1 LYFKNGEKICKTMTI
16 KYLGFAFLCIV
27 GLFACEKE
35 FSPDLATTAD
45 DIVVEGYIE
54 AVPAGRQAIPAYV
67 LLTKAIPFFK
77 EITSFSDTYVRGA
90 EIWVSDGKDSTRLQE
105 FCWKDLDSTTKKL
118 AALNFGIDLDSVNAN
133 FNFCAYIDFAQRVK
147 PVVGKTYF
155 LRIKTKEGTI
165 MTAQTTIP
173 RLVSIDTA
181 AFIKP
186 PGTNKNDS
194 MAQMRPTI
202 RDPKGP
208 DFYRYFTAVNGSS
221 YLVRRNSVV
230 DDGFFD
236 GQKTT
241 FNLLNTQP
249 RPKNDPPENFGL
261 FRRGDTVSIKYCT
274 IDKAHFDFWS
284 TLEFNSNNGGPF
296 ASYTKVKHNIVG
308 GLGIWGGYA
317 VSYYDA
323 IVPKK

>member
-1 LYFKNGEKICKTMTI
+1 MNI
-16 KYLGFAFLCIV
+16 KHLCIV
-27 GLFACEKE
+27 LLSVFGLFACEKE
-35 FSPDLATTAD
+35 FSPDLPTTAD

-54 AVPAGRQAIPAYV
+54 AVPQGRQAIPPYV

-77 EITSFSDTYVRGA
+77 EITSFGGLYVNGA
-90 EIWVSDGKDSTRLQE
+90 EVWVSDGKDSTRLQE

-118 AALNFGIDLDSVNAN
+118 AAVNFGINLDSVTTN
-133 FNFCAYIDFAQRVK
+133 FNFCVYIDFNQRIK
-147 PVVGKTYF
+147 AAVGKTYF
-155 LRIKTKEGTI
+155 LRIKTKEGVI

-173 RLVSIDTA
+173 RVIPIDTA
-181 AFIKP
+181 VFIKP

-194 MAQMRPTI
+194 MAQMRATI
-202 RDPKGP
+202 NEPIGK
-208 DFYRYFTAVNGSS
+208 DFYRYFTSVNRSS
-221 YLVRRNSVV
+221 YLVRRNSVI
-230 DDGFFD
+230 DDAFFD
-236 GQKTT
+236 GQRTT

-261 FRRGDTVSIKYCT
+261 FRRSDTVSIKYCT
-274 IDKAHFDFWS
+274 IDKAHFDFWR

-308 GLGIWGGYA
+308 GLGVWGGYA
-317 VSYYDA
+317 VTYYEA

>member
-1 LYFKNGEKICKTMTI
+1 MNI
-16 KYLGFAFLCIV
+16 KHLSIVLFCIV

-35 FSPDLATTAD
+35 YSPDLPTTAE

-54 AVPAGRQAIPAYV
+54 SVPQGRQAIPPYI
-67 LLTKAIPFFK
+67 LLTKAIPFFR
-77 EITSFSDTYVRGA
+77 EIKSFSGLYVNGA
-90 EIWVSDGKDSTRLQE
+90 EVWVSDGKDSARLQE
-105 FCWKDLDSTTKKL
+105 FCWKDLDPATKKI
-118 AALNFGIDLDSVNAN
+118 AALNFGIDLDSVNTN
-133 FNFCAYIDFAQRVK
+133 FNFCAYIDFAQKIK
-147 PVVGKTYF
+147 PTVGKTYF
-155 LRIKTKEGTI
+155 LRIKTKEGATL
-165 MTAQTTIP
+165 TAQTTIP
-173 RLVSIDTA
+173 RLVKIDSA
-181 AFIKP
+181 VFIKP

-202 RDPKGP
+202 QDPKGV
-208 DFYRYFTAVNGSS
+208 DFYRYFVAVNRSS

-230 DDGFFD
+230 DDAFFD

-261 FRRGDTVSIKYCT
+261 FRRGDTVSVKYCT
-274 IDKAHFDFWS
+274 IDKAHFDFWN

-317 VSYYDA
+317 VTYYDA
-323 IVPKK
+323 VVPK